1 MVNYTGYRQLS
12 IFDLMFGWLNGDSH
26 RRENLPKTD
35 SMLLYLDLFTFLTS
49 SFFSCSM
56 PVSSLKMALSCVP
69 SIMTVNTANR
79 SASKIRKRSRT
90 TVAGGEKVEHSFHS
104 CLMHKAN

>member
-35 SMLLYLDLFTFLTS
+35 SILFHLDCLTACR